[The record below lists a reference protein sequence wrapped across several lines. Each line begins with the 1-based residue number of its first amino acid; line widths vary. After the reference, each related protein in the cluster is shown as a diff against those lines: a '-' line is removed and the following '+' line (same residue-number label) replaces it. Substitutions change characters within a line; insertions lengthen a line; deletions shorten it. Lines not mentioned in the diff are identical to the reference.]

1 MRKGIIL
8 AAAVAVI
15 GIAGG
20 IGFNAVRAGG
30 SPTPVKAEIRLQ
42 SNSVDPLASGKAKS
56 EQRTSPT
63 RIRFAVQV
71 EDVSAAGPH
80 SVRITRSGTEIANS
94 PVIVTADALGLGE
107 VELNTQD
114 SPPGTLIPEAVAGDL
129 VEVFN
134 PDGVLILSGTLCP
147 KGTTCP

>member
-1 MRKGIIL
+1 MKKGIVL
-8 AAAVAVI
+8 AAAAAVI
-15 GIAGG
+15 VIAGG

-30 SPTPVKAEIRLQ
+30 SSTPVKAEIRLQ

-63 RIRFAVQV
+63 RNRFAVEV
-71 EDVSAAGPH
+71 EDVSTAGAH

-94 PVIVTADALGLGE
+94 PVTVTVDALGLGE

-129 VEVFN
+129 VEVLN
-134 PDGVLILSGTLCP
+134 PGGVVILSGTLCP